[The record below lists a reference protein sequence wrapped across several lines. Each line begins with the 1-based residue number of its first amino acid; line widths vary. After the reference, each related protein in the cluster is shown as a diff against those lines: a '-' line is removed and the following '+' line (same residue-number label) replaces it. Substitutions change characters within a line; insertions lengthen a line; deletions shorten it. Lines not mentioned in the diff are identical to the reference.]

1 MRGLGGAQSKK
12 ILMFWEGEIG
22 EDFTEEV
29 TYDPCLNDELLFI
42 HRRGKGRKQAEETV
56 WAKAWRWGQ
65 AAAFKKAPW
74 ALPEEGSWR
83 G

>member
-1 MRGLGGAQSKK
+1 
-12 ILMFWEGEIG
+12 MFWKGEIR

-29 TYDPCLNDELLFI
+29 SYDPCLNDERQFI
-42 HRRGKGRKQAEETV
+42 HRRAKGHNQPEEIV
-56 WAKAWRWGQ
+56 WAKAWRWGKP
-65 AAAFKKAPW
+65 AVFKKAPW